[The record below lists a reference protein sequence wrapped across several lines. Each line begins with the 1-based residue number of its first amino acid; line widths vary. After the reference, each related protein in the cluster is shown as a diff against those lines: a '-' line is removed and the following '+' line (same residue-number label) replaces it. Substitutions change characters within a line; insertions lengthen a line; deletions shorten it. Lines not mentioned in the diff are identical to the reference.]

1 MWGFWLQAGGGSRA
15 ARRRGLADGMAARG
29 DAMIGVAKVG
39 TGRRTGVICT
49 AVA

>member
-1 MWGFWLQAGGGSRA
+1 MQEGGGSRDA
-15 ARRRGLADGMAARG
+15 CRRRLAYGVAARG

-39 TGRRTGVICT
+39 TARRTSVICT